1 MLGGVQK
8 LPPQAIFALMG
19 YMACSS
25 LLLLTNK
32 LAIHALPA
40 TSFILFGQMA
50 FCAFV
55 VFVLGQVGGSYATGP
70 QGINAQKG
78 LIVVDSLEWGKV
90 KGFAIAVLSFVVLI
104 YSNAQTLKYVNVETF
119 IVFRAS
125 TPCIMCVADYFF
137 LGRELPNLKSTISIV
152 VLLLGAVLYVST
164 DAGFHVSGYS
174 WLACWY
180 VIFLFDQ
187 LYLKHVANTVK
198 MDSNWGRVFYQNFLS
213 SFPLMAIFATSGDYN
228 VLQNEVEYNFHT
240 LKYFALSVVLGTAMS
255 YFAWLARSLVS
266 ATYFSVVGNV
276 CKLITILLNFM
287 VWDKHANGTGI
298 FCLLCCLGAAYF
310 YEQAPLRSMVDK
322 KRRDVNV

>member
-8 LPPQAIFALMG
+8 LPAKAVFALMG

-32 LAIHALPA
+32 LAIHHLPA

-50 FCAFV
+50 FCAAV
-55 VFVLGQVGGSYATGP
+55 VFFLGLAGV
-70 QGINAQKG
+70 
-78 LIVVDSLEWGKV
+78 IVVDGLEWKKV
-90 KGFAIAVLSFVVLI
+90 KGFAIAVIAFVALI

-125 TPCIMCVADYFF
+125 TPCIMCVMDYFF
-137 LGRELPNLKSTISIV
+137 LGRELPNLRSIISIA
-152 VLLLGAVLYVST
+152 VLLLGAVLYVLT
-164 DAGFHVSGYS
+164 DKGFHVTGYT

-180 VIFLFDQ
+180 VTFLFDQ
-187 LYLKHVANTVK
+187 LYLKHIANTVK
-198 MDSNWGRVFYQNFLS
+198 MDSNWGRVYYQNLMS
-213 SFPLMAIFATSGDYN
+213 SFPLLAIFLVSPDYN
-228 VLQNEVEYNFHT
+228 VLTTQVDFNFYT
-240 LKYFALSVVLGTAMS
+240 LKYFALSVILGTAMS

-287 VWDKHANGTGI
+287 VWDKHANLVGI
-298 FCLLCCLGAAYF
+298 SCLVCCLGAAYF
-310 YEQAPLRSMVDK
+310 YEQAPMRTLASKD
-322 KRRDVNV
+322 RDVRV